1 MPVSIRVTKIHHAC
15 LTIDDGRTRL
25 LLDPGQ
31 LGPRPGLDGVNAVLI
46 THRHSD
52 HLDPGLVEEAL
63 RRGIPVWAPGDALD
77 ELGGLGARGEDGLH
91 EAVTGTTLRIGTLPV
106 QVAGNRH
113 AEVHPTLPGPANR
126 AYLVAGRVLVTG
138 DEHPVPPDRLTALV
152 TPVDAPWL
160 RAADLIRY
168 VRALRPKL
176 VVGVHDGLLNADG
189 LAVARHVI
197 ESLRN
202 EGAAR
207 ATILA
212 DGEAIIA
219 P

>member
-1 MPVSIRVTKIHHAC
+1 MPVSIRVTKIHPAC

-52 HLDPGLVEEAL
+52 HLDPDLVEEAL

-77 ELGGLGARGEDGLH
+77 ELGGLDARGEDGLH

-113 AEVHPTLPGPANR
+113 AEVHPTLLGPANR
-126 AYLVAGRVLVTG
+126 AYLIDGRVLVTG
-138 DEHPVPPDRLTALV
+138 DEHPDRLTALV

-176 VVGVHDGLLNADG
+176 VVGIHDGLLNADG

-202 EGAAR
+202 EGTAR

>member
-1 MPVSIRVTKIHHAC
+1 MPSPILVTKIHHSC
-15 LTIDDGRTRL
+15 LTVDDGSTRL

-31 LGPRPGLDGVNAVLI
+31 LGPRPSLDGVDAVLI
-46 THRHSD
+46 THNHFD
-52 HLDPGLVEEAL
+52 HFDPELVKEAL
-63 RRGIPVWAPGDALD
+63 HRGIPVWAPGDALD
-77 ELGGLGARGEDGLH
+77 ELGGLDARDDGDLH

-126 AYLVAGRVLVTG
+126 AYLIDGRVLVTG

-168 VRALRPKL
+168 VRAVRPEI
-176 VVGVHDGLLNADG
+176 VVGVHDGLLNEDG
-189 LAVARHVI
+189 LAVARHVVD
-197 ESLRN
+197 SLRN

-207 ATILA
+207 ATVLA
-212 DGEAIIA
+212 DGEAIGI

>member
-31 LGPRPGLDGVNAVLI
+31 LGPRPGLDGVDAVLI

-52 HLDPGLVEEAL
+52 HFDPDLVEEAL
-63 RRGIPVWAPGDALD
+63 RRDIPVWAPGDALD
-77 ELGGLGARGEDGLH
+77 ELGGLDARGEDGLH

-126 AYLVAGRVLVTG
+126 AYLIDGRGRGAAG
-138 DEHPVPPDRLTALV
+138 EPPPPPDRLTTLV

-160 RAADLIRY
+160 RVADLIRY

-202 EGAAR
+202 EGTAR

>member
-1 MPVSIRVTKIHHAC
+1 MTKIHHAC

-31 LGPRPGLDGVNAVLI
+31 LGRRPGLDGIDAVLI

-52 HLDPGLVEEAL
+52 HLDPDLVEEAL

-126 AYLVAGRVLVTG
+126 AYLIDGRVLVTG
-138 DEHPVPPDRLTALV
+138 DEHPVPPDRLSALV
-152 TPVDAPWL
+152 TPVDTAITNPLKL
-160 RAADLIRY
+160 RKSRRRGWR
-168 VRALRPKL
+168 VR
-176 VVGVHDGLLNADG
+176 
-189 LAVARHVI
+189 
-197 ESLRN
+197 
-202 EGAAR
+202 
-207 ATILA
+207 
-212 DGEAIIA
+212 
-219 P
+219 

>member
-31 LGPRPGLDGVNAVLI
+31 LGPRPGLDGVDAVLI

-52 HLDPGLVEEAL
+52 HFDPDLVEEAL

-77 ELGGLGARGEDGLH
+77 ELGGLDARGEDGLH

-126 AYLVAGRVLVTG
+126 AYLVDGRGRAPRRCAAGGRPSATASAMRVKI
-138 DEHPVPPDRLTALV
+138 A
-152 TPVDAPWL
+152 
-160 RAADLIRY
+160 
-168 VRALRPKL
+168 
-176 VVGVHDGLLNADG
+176 VVSDTVMSDWGTMKIMNA
-189 LAVARHVI
+189 V
-197 ESLRN
+197 E
-202 EGAAR
+202 
-207 ATILA
+207 
-212 DGEAIIA
+212 
-219 P
+219 

>member
-1 MPVSIRVTKIHHAC
+1 MTGRMGVGPERIREINSLRILHW
-15 LTIDDGRTRL
+15 LIDDGEATATEIAEHCGLSRTS
-25 LLDPGQ
+25 
-31 LGPRPGLDGVNAVLI
+31 VNA
-46 THRHSD
+46 
-52 HLDPGLVEEAL
+52 AL
-63 RRGIPVWAPGDALD
+63 ANLH
-77 ELGGLGARGEDGLH
+77 ELGWITTL

-126 AYLVAGRVLVTG
+126 AYLIDGRVLVTG

-160 RAADLIRY
+160 RVADLIRY

-176 VVGVHDGLLNADG
+176 VVGIHDGLLNADG

>member
-1 MPVSIRVTKIHHAC
+1 M
-15 LTIDDGRTRL
+15 
-25 LLDPGQ
+25 
-31 LGPRPGLDGVNAVLI
+31 
-46 THRHSD
+46 
-52 HLDPGLVEEAL
+52 
-63 RRGIPVWAPGDALD
+63 
-77 ELGGLGARGEDGLH
+77 
-91 EAVTGTTLRIGTLPV
+91 
-106 QVAGNRH
+106 
-113 AEVHPTLPGPANR
+113 
-126 AYLVAGRVLVTG
+126 LVTG
-138 DEHPVPPDRLTALV
+138 DEHPIPPDRLTALV

-202 EGAAR
+202 EGTAR

>member
-31 LGPRPGLDGVNAVLI
+31 LGRRPGLDGIDAVLI

-52 HLDPGLVEEAL
+52 HLDPDLVEEAL

-77 ELGGLGARGEDGLH
+77 ELGGLDARGEDGLH

-113 AEVHPTLPGPANR
+113 AEVPPTLPGPATR
-126 AYLVAGRVLVTG
+126 AYLIAGGVLVTG
-138 DEHPVPPDRLTALV
+138 DEHPVPPDRLSALV

-160 RAADLIRY
+160 RVADLIRY

-189 LAVARHVI
+189 LAVASHVI
-197 ESLRN
+197 ESLRS

-212 DGEAIIA
+212 DGEAILA

>member
-1 MPVSIRVTKIHHAC
+1 MGPERIREINSLRILHW
-15 LTIDDGRTRL
+15 LIDGSETTATEIAEHCDLSRTS
-25 LLDPGQ
+25 
-31 LGPRPGLDGVNAVLI
+31 VNA
-46 THRHSD
+46 
-52 HLDPGLVEEAL
+52 AL
-63 RRGIPVWAPGDALD
+63 ANLHD
-77 ELGGLGARGEDGLH
+77 LGWLTTL

-126 AYLVAGRVLVTG
+126 AYLIDGRVLVTG
-138 DEHPVPPDRLTALV
+138 DEHPVPPDRLSALV

-212 DGEAIIA
+212 DGEAILA

>member
-1 MPVSIRVTKIHHAC
+1 M
-15 LTIDDGRTRL
+15 
-25 LLDPGQ
+25 
-31 LGPRPGLDGVNAVLI
+31 
-46 THRHSD
+46 
-52 HLDPGLVEEAL
+52 
-63 RRGIPVWAPGDALD
+63 
-77 ELGGLGARGEDGLH
+77 
-91 EAVTGTTLRIGTLPV
+91 
-106 QVAGNRH
+106 AGNRH

-126 AYLVAGRVLVTG
+126 AYLIDGRVLVTG
-138 DEHPVPPDRLTALV
+138 NEHPVPPDRLTALV
-152 TPVDAPWL
+152 TPVNAPWL
-160 RAADLIRY
+160 RVADLIRY

-176 VVGVHDGLLNADG
+176 VVGIHDGLLNADG

-202 EGAAR
+202 EGAAW

>member
-31 LGPRPGLDGVNAVLI
+31 LGPRPGLDGIDAVLI

-52 HLDPGLVEEAL
+52 HFDPDLVEEAL

-91 EAVTGTTLRIGTLPV
+91 EAVTGTTLHIGTLPV

-126 AYLVAGRVLVTG
+126 AYLIDGRVLVTG
-138 DEHPVPPDRLTALV
+138 DEHPIPPDRLTTLV

-160 RAADLIRY
+160 RVADLIRY

-176 VVGVHDGLLNADG
+176 VVGVHDSLLNADG

-202 EGAAR
+202 EGTAR

>member
-1 MPVSIRVTKIHHAC
+1 MPSPILVTKIHHSC
-15 LTIDDGRTRL
+15 LTVDDGSTRL

-31 LGPRPGLDGVNAVLI
+31 LGPRPSLDGVDAVLI
-46 THRHSD
+46 THNHFD
-52 HLDPGLVEEAL
+52 HFDPELVKEAL
-63 RRGIPVWAPGDALD
+63 HRGIPVWAPGDALD
-77 ELGGLGARGEDGLH
+77 ELGGLDARDDGDLH

-113 AEVHPTLPGPANR
+113 AEVHPTLAGPANR
-126 AYLVAGRVLVTG
+126 AYLVDRRVLVTG

-168 VRALRPKL
+168 VRAVRPEI
-176 VVGVHDGLLNADG
+176 VVGVHDGLLNEDG
-189 LAVARHVI
+189 LAVARHVVD
-197 ESLRN
+197 SLRN

-207 ATILA
+207 ATVLA
-212 DGEAIIA
+212 DGEEIGI